1 VVRHDD
7 TAQDNNATAARGE
20 ADMKR
25 SMACCVT
32 GLLCAV
38 AAGGSS
44 DGDWPNYGRTP
55 GGDRHSP
62 LAQIDRGN
70 VASLELA
77 WEYRTGEA
85 GLQTGQPTALEATPL
100 VIDGRL
106 YLSTPLG
113 KVIALDP
120 VTGKSLWVRDLQVR
134 LERGF
139 GDWVSRGVSYWSD
152 SKTAKPKPC
161 DRRLVVATIDA
172 RLVEIDA
179 VLGELCLSFGAGGV
193 VDLVP
198 GLRNKQS
205 YGDEYEQTSP
215 PAIIGDLI
223 VVGSAIA
230 DNNSNVGAT
239 GEVRAFDVRT
249 GALRWTWYPVPQ
261 DPADP
266 GYATWKGS
274 AGIRTGGANT
284 WSIIAADPKRD
295 LVFLPTTS
303 PAVDYYGVTRLGD
316 NRYANSVVALHA
328 GTGRIAWHFQTVHHD
343 LWDYDNAAPPAL
355 VTLPD
360 GRDAVLQGTKTAQ
373 LFVLDRATG
382 APLFPVEER
391 AVPKSDVAGEVTS
404 PTQPL
409 SALSTGFRRLTDAD
423 IRGASPEDLA
433 ECRARFAALRY
444 DGPFTPPSERGSIM
458 LPANFGG
465 SHWGG
470 VAYDSGRGIA
480 IVPNNRLAAV
490 VTLIPREK
498 WKVMKEKLTQG
509 ERVGKEFTD
518 MQGTPYVM
526 QRETWLSSRRSPC
539 TAPPFGSLT
548 AISLKTGRTL
558 WDVPLG
564 TDEGLDKI
572 GLPKLPAAS
581 GMVNLGGAFT
591 TASGLVFIG
600 ATLDAYVRAFD
611 VETGRELWKY
621 KLPAGGKATP
631 MTYLGADGRQYVVI
645 SAGGDGKVWGKA
657 DSVMA
662 FALPKK
668 P

>member
-1 VVRHDD
+1 
-7 TAQDNNATAARGE
+7 
-20 ADMKR
+20 MKR
-25 SMACCVT
+25 WMACCAT
-32 GLLCAV
+32 SLLYSL
-38 AAGGSS
+38 AAGASP
-44 DGDWPNYGRTP
+44 DADWPNYGRTP

-70 VASLELA
+70 VGRLELA
-77 WEYRTGEA
+77 WEYKTGEA
-85 GLQTGQPTALEATPL
+85 ALKTGNPTALEATPL
-100 VIDGRL
+100 VIEGRM

-120 VTGKSLWVRDLQVR
+120 VTGRQIWARDMEVKR
-134 LERGF
+134 ERGF

-152 SKTAKPKPC
+152 GKVAAPKAC
-161 DRRLVVATIDA
+161 DRRIIVATIDA
-172 RLVEIDA
+172 RLAALDSQS
-179 VLGELCLSFGAGGV
+179 GELCPGFGNRGV
-193 VDLVP
+193 VDLVA

-239 GEVRAFDVRT
+239 GEVRAFDARS

-284 WSIIAADPKRD
+284 WSVIAADPKRG

-303 PAVDYYGVTRLGD
+303 PATDYYGGTRLGD

-328 GTGRIAWHFQTVHHD
+328 ATGKIAWHFQTVHHD

-355 VTLPD
+355 ITLPN
-360 GRDAVLQGTKTAQ
+360 GKDAVLQATKTAQ
-373 LFVLDRATG
+373 LFVLDRDSG

-391 AVPKSDVAGEVTS
+391 AVPKSDVAGEETS

-409 SALSTGFRRLTDAD
+409 SSLSTGFRTFTEKDVW
-423 IRGASPEDLA
+423 GATPEDLA

-444 DGPFTPPSERGSIM
+444 DGPFTPPSERGTVM

-465 SHWGG
+465 AHWGG
-470 VAYDSGRGIA
+470 VAYDSGRGIVV
-480 IVPNNRLAAV
+480 VPNNRLAAV

-526 QRETWLSSRRSPC
+526 QRETWLSSKRSPC
-539 TAPPFGSLT
+539 TAPPFGNLT
-548 AISLKTGRTL
+548 AISLKDGRTL

-572 GLPKLPAAS
+572 GLPKLPANS
-581 GMVNLGGAFT
+581 GMVNLGGAIT
-591 TASGLVFIG
+591 TVSGLVFIG
-600 ATLDAYVRAFD
+600 STLDAHVRAFD

-662 FALPKK
+662 FALPKAR

>member
-1 VVRHDD
+1 MKKSV
-7 TAQDNNATAARGE
+7 ATALA
-20 ADMKR
+20 
-25 SMACCVT
+25 SLLT
-32 GLLCAV
+32 GAAV
-38 AAGGSS
+38 AAAPV

-55 GGDRHSP
+55 GGTRHSP
-62 LAQIDRGN
+62 LTQIDRGN
-70 VASLELA
+70 VGKLALA
-77 WEYRTGEA
+77 WQYKTGEA
-85 GLQTGQPTALEATPL
+85 GIQTGQPTALEATPL
-100 VIDGRL
+100 VIDGRMFF
-106 YLSTPLG
+106 STPLG

-120 VTGKSLWVRDLQVR
+120 VTGKQLWVRDLQVKR
-134 LERGF
+134 ERGF
-139 GDWVSRGVSYWSD
+139 GDWVSRGVSYWTD
-152 SKTAKPKPC
+152 SKVAHPKPC

-172 RLVEIDA
+172 RLVEIDP
-179 VLGELCLSFGAGGV
+179 VLGEFCLSFGPGGV

-215 PAIIGDLI
+215 PAVIGDLI

-230 DNNSNVGAT
+230 DNNSNLGAT
-239 GEVRAFDVRT
+239 GEVRAFDARS

-274 AGIRTGGANT
+274 AGIHTGGANT
-284 WSIIAADPKRD
+284 WSIIAADAKRD

-303 PAVDYYGVTRLGD
+303 PAVDYYGVTRIGD

-328 GTGRIAWHFQTVHHD
+328 STGKIAWHFQTVHHD

-355 VTLPD
+355 ITLPD
-360 GRDAVLQGTKTAQ
+360 GKDAVLQGTKTAQ
-373 LFVLDRATG
+373 LFVLDRETG

-391 AVPKSDVAGEVTS
+391 AVPKSDVAGEQTS

-409 SALSTGFRRLTDAD
+409 SALSTGFRTLTDKD
-423 IRGASPEDLA
+423 IWGASPEDLA

-444 DGPFTPPSERGSIM
+444 EGPFTPPSERGTVM

-480 IVPNNRLAAV
+480 VVPNNRLAAV
-490 VTLIPREK
+490 VTLIPRDK
-498 WKVMKEKLTQG
+498 WKAMQEKLTQG

-539 TAPPFGSLT
+539 TAPPFGTLT
-548 AISLKTGRTL
+548 AISLKTGKTL

-572 GLPKLPAAS
+572 GLPKLPAGS

-600 ATLDAYVRAFD
+600 ATLDAHVRAFD

-662 FALPKK
+662 FALPKSR

>member
-1 VVRHDD
+1 
-7 TAQDNNATAARGE
+7 
-20 ADMKR
+20 MKR
-25 SMACCVT
+25 WMACCAT
-32 GLLCAV
+32 SLLYSL
-38 AAGGSS
+38 AAGASP
-44 DGDWPNYGRTP
+44 DADWPNYGRTP

-70 VASLELA
+70 VGRLELA
-77 WEYRTGEA
+77 WEYKTGEA
-85 GLQTGQPTALEATPL
+85 ALKTGNPTALEATPL
-100 VIDGRL
+100 VIEGRM

-120 VTGKSLWVRDLQVR
+120 VTGRQIWARDMEVKR
-134 LERGF
+134 ERGF

-152 SKTAKPKPC
+152 GKVAAPKAC
-161 DRRLVVATIDA
+161 DRRIIVATIDA
-172 RLVEIDA
+172 RLAALDSQS
-179 VLGELCLSFGAGGV
+179 GELCPGFGNRGV
-193 VDLVP
+193 VDLVA

-239 GEVRAFDVRT
+239 GEVRAFDARS

-284 WSIIAADPKRD
+284 WSVIAADPKRG

-303 PAVDYYGVTRLGD
+303 PATDYYGGTRLGD

-328 GTGRIAWHFQTVHHD
+328 ATGKIAWHFQTVHHD

-355 VTLPD
+355 ITLPN
-360 GRDAVLQGTKTAQ
+360 GKDAVLQATKTAQ
-373 LFVLDRATG
+373 LFVLDRDSG

-391 AVPKSDVAGEVTS
+391 AVPKSDVAGEETS

-409 SALSTGFRRLTDAD
+409 SSLSTGFRTFTEKDVW
-423 IRGASPEDLA
+423 GATPEDLA

-444 DGPFTPPSERGSIM
+444 DGPFTPPSERGTVM

-465 SHWGG
+465 AHWGG
-470 VAYDSGRGIA
+470 VAYDSGRGIVV
-480 IVPNNRLAAV
+480 VPNNRLAAV

-526 QRETWLSSRRSPC
+526 QRETWLSSKRSPC
-539 TAPPFGSLT
+539 TAPPFGNLT
-548 AISLKTGRTL
+548 AISLKDGRTL

-572 GLPKLPAAS
+572 GLPKLPANS
-581 GMVNLGGAFT
+581 GMVNLGGAIT
-591 TASGLVFIG
+591 TVSGLVFIG
-600 ATLDAYVRAFD
+600 STLDAHVRAFD

-662 FALPKK
+662 FALPKSR

>member
-1 VVRHDD
+1 
-7 TAQDNNATAARGE
+7 
-20 ADMKR
+20 MKR
-25 SMACCVT
+25 WMACCAT
-32 GLLCAV
+32 SLLYSL
-38 AAGGSS
+38 AAGASP
-44 DGDWPNYGRTP
+44 DADWPNYGRTP

-70 VASLELA
+70 VGRLELA
-77 WEYRTGEA
+77 WEYKTGEA
-85 GLQTGQPTALEATPL
+85 ALKTGNPTALEATPL
-100 VIDGRL
+100 VIGGRL

-120 VTGKSLWVRDLQVR
+120 VTGRQIWARDMEVKR
-134 LERGF
+134 ERGF

-152 SKTAKPKPC
+152 GKVAAPKAC
-161 DRRLVVATIDA
+161 DRRIIVATIDA
-172 RLVEIDA
+172 RLAALDSQS
-179 VLGELCLSFGAGGV
+179 GELCPGFGNRGV
-193 VDLVP
+193 VDLVA

-239 GEVRAFDVRT
+239 GEVRAFDARS

-284 WSIIAADPKRD
+284 WSVIAADPKRG

-303 PAVDYYGVTRLGD
+303 PATDYYGGTRLGD

-328 GTGRIAWHFQTVHHD
+328 ATGKIAWHFQTVHHD

-355 VTLPD
+355 ITLPN
-360 GRDAVLQGTKTAQ
+360 GKDAVLQAAKTAQ
-373 LFVLDRATG
+373 LFVLDRDSG

-391 AVPKSDVAGEVTS
+391 AVPKSDVAGEETS

-409 SALSTGFRRLTDAD
+409 SSLSTGFRTFTEKDVW
-423 IRGASPEDLA
+423 GATPEDLA

-444 DGPFTPPSERGSIM
+444 DGPFTPPSERGTVM

-465 SHWGG
+465 AHWGG
-470 VAYDSGRGIA
+470 VAYDSGRGIVV
-480 IVPNNRLAAV
+480 VPNNRLAAV

-526 QRETWLSSRRSPC
+526 QRETWLSSKRSPC
-539 TAPPFGSLT
+539 TAPPFGNLT
-548 AISLKTGRTL
+548 AISLKDGRTL

-572 GLPKLPAAS
+572 GLPKLPANS
-581 GMVNLGGAFT
+581 GMVNLGGAIT
-591 TASGLVFIG
+591 TVSGLVFIG
-600 ATLDAYVRAFD
+600 STLDAHVRAFD

-662 FALPKK
+662 FALPKSR